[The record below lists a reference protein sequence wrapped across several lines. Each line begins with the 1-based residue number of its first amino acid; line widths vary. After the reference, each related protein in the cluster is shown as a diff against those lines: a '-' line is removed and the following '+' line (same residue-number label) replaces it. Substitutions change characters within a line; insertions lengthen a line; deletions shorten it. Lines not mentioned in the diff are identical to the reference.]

1 MKLQFDANQ
10 DYQLQAVA
18 AITGIFEGQPL
29 DGANTRFEIDRERLQ
44 LISGVGNNLV
54 LSENQIIKNLKAV
67 QERNEIPVAEKF
79 EGMNFSV
86 EMETGTGKT
95 YVYIRT
101 LYELNRQFG
110 FKKFVIVVPGVA
122 IREGVLKNLF

>member
-67 QERNEIPVAEKF
+67 QERNEIPVTEKVRGNELF
-79 EGMNFSV
+79 GGDGNR
-86 EMETGTGKT
+86 
-95 YVYIRT
+95 YRQNLR
-101 LYELNRQFG
+101 LYPYP
-110 FKKFVIVVPGVA
+110 V
-122 IREGVLKNLF
+122 